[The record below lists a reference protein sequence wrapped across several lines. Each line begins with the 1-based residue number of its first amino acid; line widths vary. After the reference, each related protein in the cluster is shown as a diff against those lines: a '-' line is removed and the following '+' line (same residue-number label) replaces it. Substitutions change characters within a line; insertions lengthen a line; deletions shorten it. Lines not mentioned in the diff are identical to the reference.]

1 MINALTNSQI
11 SLLCEIGEFNLDKAS
26 EEQRSDLAL
35 LLSEGFVE
43 HAKADAA
50 ASFALSLKGEEFL
63 CERGAGLN
71 EA

>member
-1 MINALTNSQI
+1 MINALSNSQI
-11 SLLCEIGEFNLDKAS
+11 SLLCDIGEFHLHKAS
-26 EEQRSDLAL
+26 DEQGRDLAR

-43 HAKADAA
+43 EAEAGTR
-50 ASFALSLKGEEFL
+50 FALSLKGEEFL